1 MVRTSSGKGPS
12 AVELKAKEKEEAEA
26 FAKAPKLE
34 DGRADVKAGLNGIY
48 GNADLARGRDG
59 KKKAFMQYREV
70 IGDCLREGYT
80 VRQVWDYMTGI
91 GVIRVSYSSFSSY
104 AKAEFGPVGRLQSV
118 AAPEPS
124 SAEVVELAGSEGR
137 EVDERVRELVGKSA
151 GKPAGKPSEKPAAD
165 PHAGIKFGAGAGKK
179 PFDPSGG

>member
-1 MVRTSSGKGPS
+1 MVRTSSGKGLS
-12 AVELKAKEKEEAEA
+12 AVESKAKEKEMAEA

-59 KKKAFMQYREV
+59 KMKTFMQYREV
-70 IGDCLREGYT
+70 IGDCLRDGYT

-91 GVIRVSYSSFSSY
+91 GVIRVSYSSFSGY

-118 AAPEPS
+118 AASEPS
-124 SAEVVELAGSEGR
+124 SAEVVEPAGSEGR
-137 EVDERVRELVGKSA
+137 EIDKRVHELVGKSV
-151 GKPAGKPSEKPAAD
+151 GKPAAKLVEKSAD

-179 PFDPSGG
+179 PFDPSSG